1 MSHLLEVKNLQTHFQ
16 TRAGVVRAVD
26 GVSFQLER
34 GELLGLVGESG
45 CGKSVTA
52 LSIMRLV
59 APPGRVVG
67 GEVLFDGEDL
77 LKLSE
82 SKMRAIRGDDVAMI
96 FQDPMTSLNPVFKV
110 GEQIAEALRLHRG
123 MNRRQAREAA
133 VAAMREVSIPD
144 PERRADDYPHQL
156 SGGMRQRVMIAMALA
171 CDPKLLI
178 ADEPTTALDVT
189 IQAQILE
196 LLNELRRTREL
207 AVLLITHDL
216 GVVAEVADRV
226 AVMYTGRIV
235 EQSPV
240 EELFARPK
248 HPYTEG
254 LLRSVP
260 KLTTAEVGKVE
271 RLQSIEGVVPKLTQ
285 LPTGC
290 HFAPR
295 CPHRMPR
302 CSEEPLPLYPLEGN
316 VEVRCVLYDL
326 ASAVAADHQA
336 EQEKGS
342 TAT

>member
-123 MNRRQAREAA
+123 MNRKQAREAA

-326 ASAVAADHQA
+326 ASAVAADHRA
-336 EQEKGS
+336 EGRVRDEQ
-342 TAT
+342 

>member
-1 MSHLLEVKNLQTHFQ
+1 MSHLLEVKNLQTHFA

-26 GVSFQLER
+26 GVSFHLER

-52 LSIMRLV
+52 MSLMRLV
-59 APPGRVVG
+59 SPPGKIVG
-67 GEVLFDGEDL
+67 GEVLFEGEDL

-82 SKMRAIRGDDVAMI
+82 SKMRAIRGDDIAMI

-240 EELFARPK
+240 GELFARPK

-260 KLTTAEVGKVE
+260 KLTAGEVEKAV

-302 CSEEPLPLYPLEGN
+302 CTEEPLPLYPLEGN

-326 ASAVAADHQA
+326 ASAVAADHRA
-336 EQEKGS
+336 EGRVQDEH
-342 TAT
+342 